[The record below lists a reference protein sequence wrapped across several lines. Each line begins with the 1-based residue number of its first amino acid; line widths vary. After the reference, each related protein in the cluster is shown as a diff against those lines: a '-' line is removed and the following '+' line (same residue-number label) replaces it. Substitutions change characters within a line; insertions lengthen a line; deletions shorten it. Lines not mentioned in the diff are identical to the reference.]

1 MSNVALII
9 TDSLTV
15 DDANKKINLV
25 STQTVHL
32 HRLLSFTNYHIEIA
46 GCTRAGCG
54 VFSSPVSLRTSEY
67 LASEPLDLH
76 FPFVNLTSVR
86 LAWTS
91 PKNPNGVLIYILRDE
106 DLIYI
111 YIFYFKTFISS
122 YKTARISVHIRHL
135 FIESECLLIGCV
147 SYISLVNKS

>member
-91 PKNPNGVLIYILRDE
+91 PKNPNGVLICILRDE
-106 DLIYI
+106 DLI
-111 YIFYFKTFISS
+111 FYNILFLKLLLVVI
-122 YKTARISVHIRHL
+122 KTARISIHIWHL
-135 FIESECLLIGCV
+135 FIETECLLIGQRSV
-147 SYISLVNKS
+147 IG